1 MSIYDYVV
9 IGFYLA
15 FMVSMGPLFMSF
27 SKTASDYFRGGA
39 GMQWWVVGSSVF
51 MTSFS
56 AWSFTGGAARAY
68 ETGTY
73 YLVLFFCNVAGLIFT
88 YFFTAERFRQMRIIT
103 KIEGVRKRFGEAN
116 EQIFT
121 WLPLPFNV
129 IMGGLA
135 LYTISVFMH
144 AVFGLNLTLL
154 IVALSVTI
162 LVITVLGGAWAAA
175 SSDFV
180 QLLLLLGITMVMV
193 AMTLLHPKVGGIS
206 GLIHKLPPY
215 HFHWTLFE
223 RYWIVVF
230 FCATL
235 LANQLIQNN
244 SMMEGAAK
252 YVYVKN
258 GRDAKR
264 ATLVSLFGFLFLS
277 PIWMIPALA
286 AAILHPDLRAEFPK
300 LNNPHEGAYVAMA
313 ISLLPRGLLGILV
326 SAVFAASVAKMTSM
340 LSIGSGIFVR
350 NFWIRVVDR
359 TASEERQ
366 VAVGRIFTLIY
377 GLLWIGVAF
386 AFATVKTVSLFDMLL
401 LAAASVQIPTTVPL
415 FFGMFVKR
423 TPPWAGWSTMVV
435 GFTVSVFLRFA
446 LTPQLFTRTFSPA
459 TPFNRNELGD
469 LNIGATTAILFVVC
483 IAWFFGTM
491 LFYRAD
497 DRKYVAQ
504 VGRFFHD
511 MRTPIDPASEH
522 EAAYASD
529 SRQYLMMG
537 NQCLVYGGFLCL
549 LLLIPNAARA
559 RIAILCCGSLMAGAG
574 TLLRVAGARLRLR
587 EALTLLPDALCAA
600 KTSSDPDER

>member
-9 IGFYLA
+9 IVFYLA
-15 FMVSMGPLFMSF
+15 FMLSMGPLFMRF
-27 SKTASDYFRGGA
+27 SKTASDYFRGGG

-68 ETGTY
+68 ETGTF
-73 YLVLFFCNVAGLIFT
+73 YLVLFACNVAGLVFT

-103 KIEGVRKRFGEAN
+103 KIEGVRKRFGDAN
-116 EQIFT
+116 EQIFA
-121 WLPLPFNV
+121 WLPLPFNN

-135 LYTISVFMH
+135 LYTISIFMH

-154 IVALSVTI
+154 IVVLSVTI

-175 SSDFV
+175 ASDFV

-193 AMTLLHPKVGGIS
+193 AMTLLHPQVD
-206 GLIHKLPPY
+206 GLTGLVHKLPPY

-223 RYWIVVF
+223 RSWIVVF
-230 FCATL
+230 FCLTL

-252 YVYVKN
+252 YVYVKT
-258 GRDAKR
+258 GPDAKR
-264 ATLVSLFGFLFLS
+264 ATLVSLFGFLLLS
-277 PIWMIPALA
+277 PVWMIPALA
-286 AAILHPDLRAEFPK
+286 AAILHPNLSVEFPK

-313 ISLLPRGLLGILV
+313 ISLLPRGLLGLLV

-350 NFWIRVVDR
+350 NFWIRIVDR
-359 TASEERQ
+359 KASEERQ
-366 VAVGRIFTLIY
+366 VAVGRIFTLVY

-386 AFATVKTVSLFDMLL
+386 AFATVKSLSLFDMLL

-423 TPPWAGWSTMVV
+423 TPPWAGWSTMVA
-435 GFTVSVFLRFA
+435 GFTCSVLLRFV
-446 LTPQLFTRTFSPA
+446 LTPELFTRVLSPA
-459 TPFNRNELGD
+459 VPFRKNELGD
-469 LNIGATTAILFVVC
+469 LNIAATTAILFLVC

-491 LFYRAD
+491 LFYRKS

-504 VGRFFHD
+504 VDLFFHD
-511 MRTPIDPASEH
+511 MRTPIDPAVEHGSE
-522 EAAYASD
+522 YASD

-537 NQCLVYGGFLCL
+537 SQCLIYGGFIYV
-549 LLLIPNAARA
+549 LLLIPNAAAA
-559 RIAILCCGSLMAGAG
+559 RIEIVCCATLMAGTG
-574 TLLRVAGARLRLR
+574 TLLRVVGGRLLR
-587 EALTLLPDALCAA
+587 RETHVIELDHSRDLL
-600 KTSSDPDER
+600 

>member
-1 MSIYDYVV
+1 MTVYDYVV
-9 IGFYLA
+9 VVFYLA
-15 FMVSMGPLFMSF
+15 FMLSMGPLFMRF
-27 SKTASDYFRGGA
+27 SRTASDYFRGGG

-68 ETGTY
+68 ETGTFY
-73 YLVLFFCNVAGLIFT
+73 MVLFLCNVAGLIVT

-116 EQIFT
+116 EQIFA
-121 WLPLPFNV
+121 WLPLPFNIV
-129 IMGGLA
+129 MGGLA

-144 AVFGLNLTLL
+144 AVFGFNLALL

-180 QLLLLLGITMVMV
+180 QLLLLLSITMVMV
-193 AMTLLHPKVGGIS
+193 AMTLRHPQVGGLS
-206 GLIHKLPPY
+206 GLIHKLPAY

-235 LANQLIQNN
+235 LANQVIQNN

-258 GRDAKR
+258 GPDAKK

-286 AAILHPDLRAEFPK
+286 AVILHPNLGAEFPK

-313 ISLLPRGLLGILV
+313 ISLLPRGLLGLLV

-350 NFWIRVVDR
+350 NFWIRIVDR

-377 GLLWIGVAF
+377 GLMWIGVAF
-386 AFATVKTVSLFDMLL
+386 AFATVKSLSLFDMLL

-415 FFGMFVKR
+415 FLGMFVKR
-423 TPPWAGWSTMVV
+423 TPPWAGWSTMVA
-435 GFTVSVFLRFA
+435 GFACSLLLRFA
-446 LTPQLFTRTFSPA
+446 LTPELFTRVFSPH
-459 TPFNRNELGD
+459 TPFRQNELGD
-469 LNIGATTAILFVVC
+469 LNIAATTAILVLVC
-483 IAWFFGTM
+483 TAWFFGAM
-491 LFYRAD
+491 LFYRKSDYA
-497 DRKYVAQ
+497 YVKQ
-504 VGRFFHD
+504 VDLFFRD
-511 MRTPIDPASEH
+511 MRTPIDPAE
-522 EAAYASD
+522 EPAVYATD

-537 NQCLVYGGFLCL
+537 GQCLIYGGFILL
-549 LLLIPNAARA
+549 LLLIPNPAPA
-559 RIAILCCGSLMAGAG
+559 RIAILCCGALMAGTG
-574 TLLRVAGARLRLR
+574 TLLRVEGARLLR
-587 EALTLLPDALCAA
+587 SDAHMVEHHSGSQL
-600 KTSSDPDER
+600 RQR

>member
-1 MSIYDYVV
+1 MSTYDYVV
-9 IGFYLA
+9 VAFYLA
-15 FMVSMGPLFMSF
+15 FMVSMGPLFMRF
-27 SKTASDYFRGGA
+27 SKTASDYFRGSG

-68 ETGTY
+68 ETGTF
-73 YLVLFFCNVAGLIFT
+73 YLVLFACNVGGLIFT

-116 EQIFT
+116 EQIFA
-121 WLPLPFNV
+121 WLPLPFNI

-144 AVFGLNLTLL
+144 AVFGFNLTLL
-154 IVALSVTI
+154 IVVLSVTI

-180 QLLLLLGITMVMV
+180 QLLLLLGITTVMV
-193 AMTLLHPKVGGIS
+193 ITTLLHPQVAGVT
-206 GLIHKLPPY
+206 GLIRRLPPE

-223 RYWIVVF
+223 RYWIIVF
-230 FCATL
+230 FCITL

-258 GRDAKR
+258 GPDAKR
-264 ATLVSLFGFLFLS
+264 ATLVSLFGFLVLS
-277 PIWMIPALA
+277 PVWMIPALA
-286 AAILHPDLRAEFPK
+286 AAILHPNLAAEFPK
-300 LNNPHEGAYVAMA
+300 LNNPDEGAYVAMA
-313 ISLLPRGLLGILV
+313 ISLLPRGLLGLLV

-350 NFWIRVVDR
+350 NFWIRIVDR
-359 TASEERQ
+359 QASEQRQ

-377 GLLWIGVAF
+377 GVMWIGVAF
-386 AFATVKTVSLFDMLL
+386 AFATVRSLSLFDMLL

-423 TPPWAGWSTMVV
+423 TPPWAGWSTMIV
-435 GFTVSVFLRFA
+435 GFTVSVSLRFI
-446 LTPQLFTRTFSPA
+446 LTPDLFTRLLSPSV
-459 TPFNRNELGD
+459 PFNKHELGD
-469 LNIGATTAILFVVC
+469 LNIAATTAVLFVVC

-491 LFYRAD
+491 LFYRPGD
-497 DRKYVAQ
+497 KKYVAQ
-504 VGRFFHD
+504 VERFFRD
-511 MRTPIDPASEH
+511 MHTPIDPAEDPTGD
-522 EAAYASD
+522 YASD
-529 SRQYLMMG
+529 ERQYRTMG
-537 NQCLVYGGFLCL
+537 NQCLVYGAFVYL
-549 LLLIPNAARA
+549 LLLIPNPAAARV
-559 RIAILCCGSLMAGAG
+559 AIGCCGTLMSG
-574 TLLRVAGARLRLR
+574 TGILLRVIGRSRGR
-587 EALTLLPDALCAA
+587 T
-600 KTSSDPDER
+600 

>member
-1 MSIYDYVV
+1 MTVYDYVV
-9 IGFYLA
+9 VVFYLA
-15 FMVSMGPLFMSF
+15 FMLSMGPLFMRF
-27 SKTASDYFRGGA
+27 SRTASDYFRGGG

-68 ETGTY
+68 ETGTF
-73 YLVLFFCNVAGLIFT
+73 YLVLFLCNVAGLIVT

-116 EQIFT
+116 EQIFA
-121 WLPLPFNV
+121 WLPLPFNI

-144 AVFGLNLTLL
+144 AVFGFNLALL

-193 AMTLLHPKVGGIS
+193 AMTLHHPQVGGIT
-206 GLIHKLPPY
+206 GLVHKLPPY
-215 HFHWTLFE
+215 HFNWTLFE
-223 RYWIVVF
+223 RWWIVVF
-230 FCATL
+230 FCVTL
-235 LANQLIQNN
+235 LLNQVIQNN

-258 GRDAKR
+258 GPDAKR
-264 ATLVSLFGFLFLS
+264 ATLVSLFGFLILS

-286 AAILHPDLRAEFPK
+286 AVILHPNLAGEFPK

-313 ISLLPRGLLGILV
+313 ISLLPRGLLGLLV

-350 NFWIRVVDR
+350 NFWIRIVDR
-359 TASEERQ
+359 KASEQRQ
-366 VAVGRIFTLIY
+366 VAVGRIFTLVY

-386 AFATVKTVSLFDMLL
+386 AFATVKTLSLFDMLL

-415 FFGMFVKR
+415 FLGMFVKR

-435 GFTVSVFLRFA
+435 GFVFSLFLRFA
-446 LTPQLFTRTFSPA
+446 LTPALFTRVFSPS
-459 TPFNRNELGD
+459 TPFRPNELGD
-469 LNIGATTAILFVVC
+469 LNIAATTAILVLVC

-491 LFYRAD
+491 IFYRKS
-497 DRKYVAQ
+497 DRRYVAQ
-504 VGRFFHD
+504 VDLFFRD
-511 MRTPIDPASEH
+511 MHRPIDPTEEPA
-522 EAAYASD
+522 AAYASD

-537 NQCLVYGGFLCL
+537 SQCLIYGGFICL
-549 LLLIPNAARA
+549 LLLIPNPAPA
-559 RIAILCCGSLMAGAG
+559 RIAILCCGTLMAGTG
-574 TLLRVAGARLRLR
+574 TVLRVVGRRLLRAEAHVVEHHRGGDIRLGR
-587 EALTLLPDALCAA
+587 
-600 KTSSDPDER
+600 